1 MLERTTYAILV
12 MAVTVLVIGCS
23 QAKSVKP
30 PERNPKEELIKILQ
44 PIAEGKLQQAG
55 SAMGEVMNLIEQ
67 LKKTDP
73 ALGNELEAD
82 GKKIMSTQDINTVK
96 ATAQAMLQKLGA
108 GSCGGAA
115 PPQPSP

>member
-1 MLERTTYAILV
+1 MVQRFASV
-12 MAVTVLVIGCS
+12 VVLLTFAAFLWGCS
-23 QAKSVKP
+23 KAERVKP
-30 PERNPKEELIKILQ
+30 PERNPKEELAKVLV

-67 LKKTDP
+67 IKKTDP

-82 GKKIMSTQDINTVK
+82 GKKIMSTQDINMVK

-108 GSCGGAA
+108 GSSGGAA
-115 PPQPSP
+115 PSQPSP